1 VIIKGGKKV
10 ICGTQEGALTIWSW
24 GDWGDQNDRFMGHP
38 ESIDALLKLDEG
50 TIITGSSDGLVRVV
64 EIQPNRLLGVLG
76 DHDGFPVEDLQFSR
90 DRGLI
95 GSLSHDDIVRMWDV
109 SILHEEEGSDEDEEE
124 MDIDVNGIM
133 AAGGLNESEN
143 ENENEG
149 SDDDWSDM
157 DDEGEEEEEEEKGG
171 KKKRKESIDSDDSG
185 GDDSGGDD
193 SDDEDDEGDE
203 DYGRGLKKFKTESEK
218 FFVDL

>member
-1 VIIKGGKKV
+1 MIIKGGKKV

-143 ENENEG
+143 ENEG

-185 GDDSGGDD
+185 GDDS
-193 SDDEDDEGDE
+193 DDEDDEGDE
-203 DYGRGLKKFKTESEK
+203 DYGRGRKKFKTESEK